1 MTKRH
6 AHEIVADSLRTHIL
20 EGRYKPGQRLPS
32 EEALTDEY
40 GVSRNTVRVAL
51 NHLAAA
57 NLITRR
63 RGSGSYVNADLGI
76 SHSLGNLRS
85 FTVLLRDLGLQ
96 PGITEVEVRPDPSPP
111 LEILGFLPSE
121 VAWLVR
127 RVRTGSGS
135 PFALLDSWLPD
146 RIGSRIDPEALT
158 RRQSLYA
165 SLAEDLDIKV
175 AEATESIHAE
185 AADEREARV
194 LDVPVGSPIIVIRR
208 WTYDRAGRPV
218 EYTRSAARGDRYR
231 YVVKL
236 RA

>member
-6 AHEIVADSLRTHIL
+6 AHEIVADSLRTQIL
-20 EGRYKPGQRLPS
+20 EGRYKPGERLPS

-51 NHLAAA
+51 DRLAAA

-63 RGSGSYVNADLGI
+63 RGSGSYVNVEIGI
-76 SHSLGNLRS
+76 SHSLGSLRS
-85 FTVLLRDLGLQ
+85 FTTLLRDLGLE
-96 PGITEVEVRPDPSPP
+96 PGITGVEVRRDPNPP
-111 LEILGFLPSE
+111 LEILGFLPAE
-121 VAWLVR
+121 AVWLVR
-127 RVRTGSGS
+127 RIRTGSGS

-146 RIGSRIDPEALT
+146 RIGSRIDPEVLS

-165 SLAEDLDIKV
+165 SLAEDLDTRV

-185 AADEREARV
+185 AADEREAEV
-194 LDVPVGSPIIVIRR
+194 LGVPVGSPVIVIRR
-208 WTYDRAGRPV
+208 WTYDRARRPV

>member
-63 RGSGSYVNADLGI
+63 RGSGSYVNSDLGI

-96 PGITEVEVRPDPSPP
+96 PGITEVEVRLDPNPP